1 MIPLVMVHGF
11 LGGSA
16 QWQAQIAAL
25 SETCHVIA
33 LDLPGFGRNAHLPA
47 LLSIPAFA
55 DWVLGQLDARGV
67 DRFNLLGHSMGGMIV
82 QEVARCAGG
91 RIDKLILYST
101 GALGV
106 LPGRFE
112 TIAQSKVRAQA
123 DGPCITARRI
133 AASWFLHGTQSPGYE
148 ECAAIAEQ
156 AGLDAMLAGLD
167 AMQAWSGVDAL
178 AQLQPETLVIWGDRD
193 RTYAWPQTEQLWQTI
208 PRTSLAVLPDC
219 AHAVHLEKP
228 DAFNRTVIDFLTKA

>member
-1 MIPLVMVHGF
+1 MVHGF

-67 DRFNLLGHSMGGMIV
+67 DRFNLFGHSMGGMIV

>member
-1 MIPLVMVHGF
+1 MVHGF

>member
-1 MIPLVMVHGF
+1 MVHGF

-47 LLSIPAFA
+47 LLSTPAFA